1 MAAKKRKGGL
11 RQRQAEAEEEVEA
24 ATGQSQLS
32 KLLLSK
38 FAWGELS
45 PQAVQ
50 EIAAAAA
57 TDMETMADGKC
68 MPDLRALA
76 AIGSNGAQAQ
86 NCFRDLMRKLEADVH
101 LPDAYTAKVPF
112 KKIGE
117 ATQHFLLPHEL
128 FSAMYNQ
135 VPNAFAHSMMP
146 NPDDVPHFWEAVKE
160 HPQMVRHPLKDRDDY
175 KTRCI
180 PLALHGDDVPIH
192 GIGKGYTSKL
202 TVFSWCSLLAMERST
217 KEKLFMTYCTFEK
230 VRTKGTIDAWMK
242 LLAWSLWWLFWGVW
256 PDSDPEGVP

>member
-11 RQRQAEAEEEVEA
+11 RQRQAEAEEAVEA

-57 TDMETMADGKC
+57 TDMETMVDGKC

-101 LPDAYTAKVPF
+101 LPDAYTAKGSPSRR
-112 KKIGE
+112 
-117 ATQHFLLPHEL
+117 
-128 FSAMYNQ
+128 SA
-135 VPNAFAHSMMP
+135 
-146 NPDDVPHFWEAVKE
+146 
-160 HPQMVRHPLKDRDDY
+160 
-175 KTRCI
+175 
-180 PLALHGDDVPIH
+180 
-192 GIGKGYTSKL
+192 
-202 TVFSWCSLLAMERST
+202 
-217 KEKLFMTYCTFEK
+217 
-230 VRTKGTIDAWMK
+230 K
-242 LLAWSLWWLFWGVW
+242 LLSTFCFPTSSSLQCITRFRMLLHTL
-256 PDSDPEGVP
+256 